1 MITYKKEIQEIVN
14 AMHQEYFDIN
24 EDVIEKID
32 NILITLVKK
41 NDEIPKSA

>member
-14 AMHQEYFDIN
+14 TMHQEYFDIN

-41 NDEIPKSA
+41 NDKIPKST

>member
-1 MITYKKEIQEIVN
+1 
-14 AMHQEYFDIN
+14 MHQEYFDIN

-41 NDEIPKSA
+41 NDKIPKST